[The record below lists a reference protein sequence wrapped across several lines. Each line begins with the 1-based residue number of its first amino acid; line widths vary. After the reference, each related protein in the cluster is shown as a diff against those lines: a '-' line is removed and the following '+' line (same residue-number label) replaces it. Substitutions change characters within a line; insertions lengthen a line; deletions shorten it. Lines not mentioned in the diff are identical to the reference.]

1 MSNAMLGL
9 TFWEGHCVES
19 YSELPDGSLVLKL
32 TEDSET
38 LARCGC
44 CRESCVLV
52 HERRRRRVRERDW
65 FDRRVWLDVP
75 IRRMDCHHC
84 GARVVEHIS
93 WLDSRSRVTHRLRA
107 WIEALTQLLPIA
119 HVAKLTG
126 LNWHTIK
133 EIDHRRLEQLHGEFV
148 ANDVRRLVMDEF
160 ALHKGHR
167 YATVVMDADRMRV
180 LWVGEGNSRESIR
193 PFFELLGPERC
204 QQIEAVAMD
213 MNTAFDLEVRQHCP
227 HAEVVYDLFHVVA
240 RFGREVVDRV
250 RVDQANALRDQPAV
264 RKVIKRSRWLLLRNR
279 DNLKDDQGVRLDELL
294 AANTPLATVYLLKT
308 ELKEIWFAPSVR
320 EGAQRWRRW
329 YRMAIDSQLAP
340 AIQFAKRLKK
350 YLRGILA
357 SAIYRMNSSILE
369 GVNNKIKVIKR
380 MAYGFRDSAY
390 FFLKIK
396 AAFPGKARRTKKKRS
411 EDRFFSNRQIR
422 PIYDDAAKPNQPSP
436 SQTRQ
441 YLLAPEHR

>member
-1 MSNAMLGL
+1 MLNAMLGL
-9 TFWEGHCVES
+9 TFWEGHIVDS
-19 YSELPDGSLVLKL
+19 FSARADGSLILKL
-32 TEDSET
+32 AENPET
-38 LARCGC
+38 PARCGC
-44 CRESCVLV
+44 CRQECVLI
-52 HERRRRRVRERDW
+52 HERRRRLVRERDW

-84 GARVVEHIS
+84 GARVVEHIT
-93 WLDSRSRVTHRLRA
+93 WLDSRSRVTQRLRA
-107 WIEALTQLLPIA
+107 WIETLAQLLPIA

-133 EIDHRRLEQLHGEFV
+133 DIDHRRLERLHGEFV
-148 ANDVRRLVMDEF
+148 ANDVHRLVMDEF

-180 LWVGEGNSRESIR
+180 LWVGEGNSREAIR

-213 MNTAFDLEVRQHCP
+213 MNTAFDLEVQQYCP
-227 HAEVVYDLFHVVA
+227 QAEVVYDLFHVVA
-240 RFGREVVDRV
+240 RFGRDVVDRV
-250 RVDQANALRDQPAV
+250 RVDQANALRDQPSA
-264 RKVIKRSRWLLLRNR
+264 RKVVKRSRWLLLRNR
-279 DNLKDDQGVRLDELL
+279 DNLKDDQSIRLDELL

-396 AAFPGKARRTKKKRS
+396 AAFPGKAR
-411 EDRFFSNRQIR
+411 
-422 PIYDDAAKPNQPSP
+422 
-436 SQTRQ
+436 
-441 YLLAPEHR
+441 

>member
-19 YSELPDGSLVLKL
+19 FSERSDGSLVLKL
-32 TEDSET
+32 TEDAET
-38 LARCGC
+38 PGRCGS
-44 CRESCVLV
+44 CRAACVLV
-52 HERRRRRVRERDW
+52 HERGRRRVRERDW

-93 WLDSRSRVTHRLRA
+93 WLDSRSRVTQRLRA

-119 HVAKLTG
+119 HVARLTG
-126 LNWHTIK
+126 LHWHTIK
-133 EIDHRRLEQLHGEFV
+133 DIDHRRLERLHGEFV

-167 YATVVMDADRMRV
+167 YATVIMDADRTRV
-180 LWVGEGNSRESIR
+180 LWVGEGNSREAIR

-204 QQIEAVAMD
+204 RQIEAVAMD
-213 MNTAFDLEVRQHCP
+213 MNTAFDLEVQQHCP
-227 HAEVVYDLFHVVA
+227 QAEVVYDLFHVVA
-240 RFGREVVDRV
+240 RFGRDVVDRV
-250 RVDQANALRDQPAV
+250 RVDQANALRDQPAA
-264 RKVIKRSRWLLLRNR
+264 RKVVKRSRWLLLRNR
-279 DNLKDDQGVRLDELL
+279 DNLKDDQSVKLDELL

-308 ELKEIWFAPSVR
+308 ELKEIWFAPSIR

-329 YRMAIDSQLAP
+329 YRMSIDSQLAP
-340 AIQFAKRLKK
+340 AILFAKRLKK

-396 AAFPGKARRTKKKRS
+396 AAFPGK
-411 EDRFFSNRQIR
+411 
-422 PIYDDAAKPNQPSP
+422 
-436 SQTRQ
+436 TR
-441 YLLAPEHR
+441 